1 MLLQQ
6 RLADRNSAVETKI
19 RKIMDYRL
27 STMKAVMNGKQNKKG
42 FKAMEDK
49 TIKEQEIDKT
59 ILHCKQKLDVSYYKY
74 GPAGKNFGGGRV
86 DALGSLDKCLIK
98 FNRTKNTEYLED
110 AINYLLLR
118 ILFPMPGDHY
128 TPTDSDGSAGVD
140 GVPINM
146 E

>member
-1 MLLQQ
+1 
-6 RLADRNSAVETKI
+6 
-19 RKIMDYRL
+19 MDYRL

-140 GVPINM
+140 GVPISM

>member
-1 MLLQQ
+1 ME
-6 RLADRNSAVETKI
+6 ETKI
-19 RKIMDYRL
+19 DFDKL
-27 STMKAVMNGKQNKKG
+27 AVSIIE
-42 FKAMEDK
+42 A
-49 TIKEQEIDKT
+49 
-59 ILHCKQKLDVSYYKY
+59 
-74 GPAGKNFGGGRV
+74 
-86 DALGSLDKCLIK
+86 
-98 FNRTKNTEYLED
+98 YLED

>member
-1 MLLQQ
+1 
-6 RLADRNSAVETKI
+6 
-19 RKIMDYRL
+19 MDYRL

>member
-1 MLLQQ
+1 
-6 RLADRNSAVETKI
+6 
-19 RKIMDYRL
+19 MDYRL

-86 DALGSLDKCLIK
+86 DALGSLDKCLIR

-128 TPTDSDGSAGVD
+128 TPMDSDGSAGVD

>member
-1 MLLQQ
+1 
-6 RLADRNSAVETKI
+6 
-19 RKIMDYRL
+19 MDYRL

-86 DALGSLDKCLIK
+86 DALGSLDKCLIR

>member
-1 MLLQQ
+1 
-6 RLADRNSAVETKI
+6 
-19 RKIMDYRL
+19 MDYRL

-49 TIKEQEIDKT
+49 TIKEQEMDKT

-98 FNRTKNTEYLED
+98 FNRTKNAEFLED

>member
-1 MLLQQ
+1 
-6 RLADRNSAVETKI
+6 
-19 RKIMDYRL
+19 
-27 STMKAVMNGKQNKKG
+27 
-42 FKAMEDK
+42 MEDR
-49 TIKEQEIDKT
+49 TIKERTIDDT
-59 ILHCKQKLDVSYYKY
+59 IVRCKQKLDVSYYKY

-146 E
+146 K

>member
-1 MLLQQ
+1 
-6 RLADRNSAVETKI
+6 
-19 RKIMDYRL
+19 MDYRL

-74 GPAGKNFGGGRV
+74 GLAGKNFGGGRV
-86 DALGSLDKCLIK
+86 DALGSLDKCLIR

-140 GVPINM
+140 GVQINM

>member
-1 MLLQQ
+1 MTGTQESLP
-6 RLADRNSAVETKI
+6 AAMSALTITVFQPAITTAAKTGRKI
-19 RKIMDYRL
+19 RKE
-27 STMKAVMNGKQNKKG
+27 KK
-42 FKAMEDK
+42 MEDR
-49 TIKEQEIDKT
+49 TIKERTIDDT
-59 ILHCKQKLDVSYYKY
+59 IVRCKQKLDISYYKY

-128 TPTDSDGSAGVD
+128 TPTDSNGSAGVD

>member
-1 MLLQQ
+1 
-6 RLADRNSAVETKI
+6 
-19 RKIMDYRL
+19 MDYRL

-74 GPAGKNFGGGRV
+74 GPADKNFGGGRV

-118 ILFPMPGDHY
+118 ILFPMPEDHY

>member
-1 MLLQQ
+1 
-6 RLADRNSAVETKI
+6 
-19 RKIMDYRL
+19 MDYRL

-98 FNRTKNTEYLED
+98 FNRTKNAEFLED

>member
-1 MLLQQ
+1 
-6 RLADRNSAVETKI
+6 
-19 RKIMDYRL
+19 
-27 STMKAVMNGKQNKKG
+27 
-42 FKAMEDK
+42 MEDR
-49 TIKEQEIDKT
+49 TIKERTIDDT
-59 ILHCKQKLDVSYYKY
+59 IVRCKQKLDISYYKY
-74 GPAGKNFGGGRV
+74 GPADKNFGGGRV

-128 TPTDSDGSAGVD
+128 TLTDSNGSAGVD

>member
-1 MLLQQ
+1 
-6 RLADRNSAVETKI
+6 
-19 RKIMDYRL
+19 MDYRL
-27 STMKAVMNGKQNKKG
+27 STMKTVMNGKQNKKG

-98 FNRTKNTEYLED
+98 FNRTKNAEYLED

-128 TPTDSDGSAGVD
+128 TPTNSDGSAGVD

>member
-1 MLLQQ
+1 
-6 RLADRNSAVETKI
+6 
-19 RKIMDYRL
+19 MDYRL

-98 FNRTKNTEYLED
+98 FNRTKNAEYLED

>member
-1 MLLQQ
+1 
-6 RLADRNSAVETKI
+6 
-19 RKIMDYRL
+19 MDYRL

-49 TIKEQEIDKT
+49 TTKEQEIDKT

-86 DALGSLDKCLIK
+86 DALGSLDKCLIR

>member
-1 MLLQQ
+1 
-6 RLADRNSAVETKI
+6 
-19 RKIMDYRL
+19 MDYRL

-86 DALGSLDKCLIK
+86 DTLGSLDKCLIK

>member
-1 MLLQQ
+1 
-6 RLADRNSAVETKI
+6 
-19 RKIMDYRL
+19 MDYRL

-98 FNRTKNTEYLED
+98 FNRTKNAEYLED

-118 ILFPMPGDHY
+118 ILFPMPGDYY